1 MPVNKEEVFVDTS
14 GFKALLD
21 EEDEFHQDAIKLWD
35 RLRNE
40 KIILLTTNY
49 ILDETFTLLRARC
62 GIQLA
67 LDFRDLLVK
76 SANVLKIERVTT
88 KDESSAWNWF
98 ENDWSKLSFTDCV
111 SFSVMKRLNIK
122 RVVSFDIHFKKAG
135 FKLER
140 T

>member
-1 MPVNKEEVFVDTS
+1 MDTS